1 LRAEVGSDAV
11 ADDPIHLQLVQS
23 GGLAGLT
30 LVAEVDVDDLPP
42 DDAVAVRRALDT
54 VDLPA
59 LAARTPPP
67 PSGPDRFSYELT
79 VDGRGERRCLK
90 LQEPEIPDELR
101 PVLTALLPLARP
113 RRRG

>member
-1 LRAEVGSDAV
+1 M

-30 LVAEVDVDDLPP
+30 LVTEVDVDDLPA
-42 DDAVAVRRALDT
+42 DAAGVVRGVLAT

-59 LAARTPPP
+59 LAARPAPPP
-67 PSGPDRFSYELT
+67 AGPDRFSYELT
-79 VDGRGERRCLK
+79 VDSAGERRCVK
-90 LQEPEIPDELR
+90 LQEPEVPTELR
-101 PVLTALLPLARP
+101 PLLSTLLPLARP